1 MIHVYNKNIYIF
13 FIMFITQL
21 VDFHQTPFLTA
32 FGANR
37 SRGEGERLN
46 SVGANRRS

>member
-21 VDFHQTPFLTA
+21 VDFHQIPFWRHLERI
-32 FGANR
+32 GAE
-37 SRGEGERLN
+37 GEGERL
-46 SVGANRRS
+46 